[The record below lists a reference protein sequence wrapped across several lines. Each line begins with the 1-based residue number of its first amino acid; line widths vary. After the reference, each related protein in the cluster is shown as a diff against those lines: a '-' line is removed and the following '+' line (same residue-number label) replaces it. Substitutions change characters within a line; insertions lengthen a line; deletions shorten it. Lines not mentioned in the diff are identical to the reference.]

1 MMATPKSNTRAV
13 TLTAI
18 IILLAVA
25 ALSQG
30 AA

>member
-1 MMATPKSNTRAV
+1 MAATKTTVRAI

-25 ALSQG
+25 SLAQG
-30 AA
+30 VAV